1 MPVSSGLQKY
11 FDSQQK
17 KKSGGDMKK
26 KFQDLASQIDPA
38 FMASFESFHDRIL
51 DIVDENPEAEEM
63 ITEEIGD
70 LDMKVQNSKRVHNM
84 KKATTI
90 ISAGEEV

>member
-17 KKSGGDMKK
+17 KKSQGDVKK
-26 KFQDLASQIDPA
+26 KFQDLASQVDPA

-51 DIVDENPEAEEM
+51 DIVDENPEAQDM
-63 ITEEIGD
+63 VIEEIGE
-70 LDMKVQNSKRVHNM
+70 LDMKLQNSNRVHNM
-84 KKATTI
+84 KKASSI
-90 ISAGEEV
+90 ISSSENA